1 MSQRA
6 ELKYC
11 QEIQS
16 LMHGF
21 MLTISNSIQ
30 MQNRVLDKANLWQL
44 GMDVVNFKY
53 QIQSS
58 LALSIFMRQQLENV
72 NSFYTIKLNQLVINP
87 ELINIQAFIKELHT
101 HLFNFSYNKAL
112 TIQYNDRSN
121 MQKIYSDYK
130 LLFSI
135 VLNILMF
142 HLQYSEKGDFVFTF
156 EKSQE
161 ESKIKFII

>member
-1 MSQRA
+1 
-6 ELKYC
+6 
-11 QEIQS
+11 
-16 LMHGF
+16 

-135 VLNILMF
+135 VLNILSKSVA
-142 HLQYSEKGDFVFTF
+142 LPLRPLPKYPPPPFTLL
-156 EKSQE
+156 
-161 ESKIKFII
+161 